1 MLLPINKNGFVI
13 NQGNINKIQPEY
25 KIVLDEIIKKVINQ
39 FGENVISMYVRG
51 SVSVGRAIKNISD
64 IDFIVI
70 TKDKLSEADVQW
82 QINQIDY
89 IEKQYPYLSIMDLTI
104 ITKDDLLSSN
114 EYKNLSIYLKTQ
126 SACLYGEDIV
136 SRLPE
141 VKPSRELALKMYS
154 GLDKEIK
161 RLRSIFSGEI
171 KEPTYLN
178 KVRPFEFWCIWLS
191 RVLLR
196 SGLGLVMIKT
206 PVYTQDLKDCYR
218 LFSQEYTEH
227 AKEMEQALAWAV
239 NPTNDTEKII
249 KYIDSFI
256 PKILKI
262 WEEIKKEKI

>member
-1 MLLPINKNGFVI
+1 MLLLIDKKGYVV
-13 NQGNINKIQPEY
+13 NQGSEGKIQPEY
-25 KIVLDEIIKKVINQ
+25 KIVLDEIIKKATNW
-39 FGENVISMYVRG
+39 FGENVISMYIRG

-70 TKDKLSEADVQW
+70 TKDKLSEADIEW

-89 IEKQYPYLSIMDLTI
+89 IEKKYPYLSIMDLTI

-126 SACLYGEDIV
+126 SACLYGEDII
-136 SRLPE
+136 SRLLG

-154 GLDKEIK
+154 SLDKEIK
-161 RLRSIFSGEI
+161 RLRSIFSGEL

-178 KVRPFEFWCIWLS
+178 IVRPLEFWCIWLS

-206 PVYTQDLKDCYR
+206 PVYTQDLEDCYR
-218 LFSQEYTEH
+218 LFSQEYMEH
-227 AKEMEQALAWAV
+227 AKEMEQALIWAV
-239 NPTNDTEKII
+239 NPTNNTEEII
-249 KYIDSFI
+249 KYIDLFI